1 MKRAYEPVD
10 VMALL
15 GLVALLVGA
24 YLLLTAPAS
33 GAVPPADPVS
43 GLAMEQERGIM
54 AAMYWVQ
61 PALGEAIVEKAL
73 LERDQSRSM
82 NMAVAD
88 LNRALLRRD
97 RHDRI
102 ERRPLAYL
110 DAVAT
115 QDAMMEANH
124 LARVQAVMGRSIVNW
139 TQRGVRIGLMPSTEQ
154 SEAYTR
160 RMIGKT
166 QAQGMMLEDEF
177 DATRQPNLG
186 AAIVEAG
193 RDWEAYAGD
202 TQEHLGR
209 AIVQVVKVQDE
220 YAQALARNQEQL
232 AALVSAVARTEARAD
247 LFARLMQLDPVAT
260 PTSFAEAEPI
270 STPSRPSTMLVAL
283 WSGLAGF
290 AVFLRLFL
298 SVARVEGRAA

>member
-1 MKRAYEPVD
+1 MRRTYEPVD

-24 YLLLTAPAS
+24 YLLFTTPAI
-33 GAVPPADPVS
+33 GAVQESAESNGAP
-43 GLAMEQERGIM
+43 MMERGTEIM

-73 LERDQSRSM
+73 LERGLSRSM
-82 NMAVAD
+82 ATAVGE
-88 LNRALLRRD
+88 LNRALQRR
-97 RHDRI
+97 DRI
-102 ERRPLAYL
+102 ERHPLAYL
-110 DAVAT
+110 EAIAA
-115 QDAMMEANH
+115 QDAMIEANH
-124 LARVQAVMGRSIVNW
+124 VARVQAVMGRSIVDW
-139 TQRGVRIGLMPSTEQ
+139 TQWGVRAGLMPLTQ
-154 SEAYTR
+154 QADAYTS

-166 QAQGMMLEDEF
+166 YAWSMTLDDEF
-177 DATRQPNLG
+177 DAARQVNLG

-193 RDWEAYAGD
+193 RDWAAYAAD
-202 TQEHLGR
+202 TEERLGR

-247 LFARLMQLDPVAT
+247 LFARLMQLDPV
-260 PTSFAEAEPI
+260 PSPVSFAAAEPI
-270 STPSRPSTMLVAL
+270 SLPSRPSTMLVAL

-290 AVFLRLFL
+290 AVFLSLFL

>member
-1 MKRAYEPVD
+1 MRRTYEPVD
-10 VMALL
+10 AMALL

-24 YLLLTAPAS
+24 YLLLTAPAI
-33 GAVPPADPVS
+33 GAGQESAEANGAPM
-43 GLAMEQERGIM
+43 MEPGIEIM

-82 NMAVAD
+82 GAAVAD

-97 RHDRI
+97 RI
-102 ERRPLAYL
+102 EQQPLAYL
-110 DAVAT
+110 EAVAT

-124 LARVQAVMGRSIVNW
+124 AARVQTVMGRSIVNW

-177 DATRQPNLG
+177 DATGQPNLG
-186 AAIVEAG
+186 AAIVEAT

-247 LFARLMQLDPVAT
+247 LFARLMQLNQVHSPVF
-260 PTSFAEAEPI
+260 FAAAEPI
-270 STPSRPSTMLVAL
+270 STPSRPSTRLVAL
-283 WSGLAGF
+283 WSGLVGF
-290 AVFLRLFL
+290 AAFLSLFL
-298 SVARVEGRAA
+298 SVARVEGRTA